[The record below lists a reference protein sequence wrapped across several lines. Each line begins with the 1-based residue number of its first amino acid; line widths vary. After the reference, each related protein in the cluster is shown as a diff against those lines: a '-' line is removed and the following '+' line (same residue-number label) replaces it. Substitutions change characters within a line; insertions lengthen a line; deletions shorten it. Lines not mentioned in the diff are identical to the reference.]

1 MPENDVI
8 KNKDLLGKEAQAIP
22 VPEKEIGID
31 VNDEFANLIL
41 NAATNSLL
49 DINSIDG
56 LSNVA
61 QTREMLYTLI
71 DTMGNDDTIAAVLET
86 YAEDVV
92 DTNDDGRVV
101 WCESDDADI
110 AKYINLLLDELN
122 VDKNMYKWVYALVK
136 YGDLYLKLFRQD
148 EYGEDVLFETD
159 KEEKKDRRLNESKE
173 TDDIETKEKL
183 EESVKF
189 HINTNNDPY
198 ATYVEAVANPGEMF
212 ELTRFGKTMGYIQ
225 APVTV
230 QQVVNQDS
238 MLNQYINYKMK
249 KKDVDVY
256 GAQDFVHAA
265 LRDDVER
272 APEEID
278 IFNTDEDYDAGV
290 HGGKYRVRRGQSLLA
305 SSFKVWR
312 ELTLLENSMLMNRLT
327 RSAIVRILSMDV
339 GEMPQNKVRDV
350 LGRLKS
356 LLEQKTAYKKDGGIS
371 EYTNPG
377 PMENIILLPSHGTQG
392 VVNSQTLGGD
402 VNVKDIVDVDH
413 FQDKLFGSL
422 RVPKQYFCLH
432 PDTELPLLDGTY
444 PTIKEMYDNKDN
456 YIGKGILSCNEDG
469 ELVPTKITDIML
481 TRKDASFVKI
491 TLDNGESL
499 IVTPDHR
506 IMLRDGSYKEAQDLE
521 EGQSLMPYY
530 EKINNKGRKL
540 VLDNKSGKYQ
550 LQYRLVAEEKFDDI
564 PKGNQIHHIDSNK
577 LNDDFDN
584 LESLTLQ
591 EHYAKHE
598 KMLHRMN
605 NVNNRKKP
613 HGNIGKFSVTDGLTN
628 MWLNEGDAIPEGF
641 HKGQTC
647 KYSEEGL
654 ENLSKK
660 VSESRKGS
668 TPWNK
673 GLTAET
679 SEILKNL
686 SAKVSETRK
695 QRFAEGK
702 YDEATNRQR
711 LAASKWSSE
720 HREFLSE
727 SSRSQHSPER
737 WKLERTLRCP
747 VCGKVFRKNL
757 NEEEYNNYLNKD
769 KFYYCSQDCYKI
781 CDGRGKLS
789 NSYKYLKDLDFNYSS
804 YEEKRGKDCHLF
816 KSDNLLNIIEKY
828 DLLNYVPECNHRVI
842 KVEKLNIIADAYDI
856 EVESSNHNFPVKSG
870 IFVHNC
876 LTDDSTGFN
885 GGTSLTIISSRYG
898 KSIKRIQNTM
908 CNMITDL
915 VNLFLINRG
924 LDNHV
929 NNFTI
934 KMQPPITQ
942 EELDRRENMRNRMG
956 VNNDIMSQVST
967 YVKDDLINAKILKS
981 LLSNTVSD
989 PEVINLIQE
998 YIDELEAKKE
1008 ENPKEETDNENETPI
1023 TSEEPFGEEPPRPT
1037 PMERGLEEPEFGG
1050 EEPSEEM
1057 PEEGEE
1063 SYLPSF
1069 DEMGING
1076 LEGEE

>member
-31 VNDEFANLIL
+31 INDEFANLIL

-71 DTMGNDDTIAAVLET
+71 DTMGNDDAIASVLET

-101 WCESDDADI
+101 WCESDDAEI
-110 AKYINLLLDELN
+110 AKYVNLLLDELN
-122 VDKNMYKWVYALVK
+122 VDKNMYKWVYALIK

-148 EYGEDVLFETD
+148 EYGEDVLFKTD
-159 KEEKKDRRLNESKE
+159 EKEEIKDRRLNESKE
-173 TDDIETKEKL
+173 TDDIESKEKL
-183 EESVKF
+183 DESVKF

-198 ATYVEAVANPGEMF
+198 ATYVEAIANPGEMF

-249 KKDVDVY
+249 KKDVNVY

-278 IFNTDEDYDAGV
+278 IFNTDEDFENGT
-290 HGGKYRVRRGQSLLA
+290 HGGKYRVRRGQSILA

-402 VNVKDIVDVDH
+402 VNIKDIVDVDY
-413 FQDKLFGSL
+413 FQDKLYGAL
-422 RVPKQYFCLH
+422 RVPKQYF
-432 PDTELPLLDGTY
+432 
-444 PTIKEMYDNKDN
+444 
-456 YIGKGILSCNEDG
+456 GK
-469 ELVPTKITDIML
+469 
-481 TRKDASFVKI
+481 
-491 TLDNGESL
+491 
-499 IVTPDHR
+499 
-506 IMLRDGSYKEAQDLE
+506 
-521 EGQSLMPYY
+521 
-530 EKINNKGRKL
+530 
-540 VLDNKSGKYQ
+540 
-550 LQYRLVAEEKFDDI
+550 
-564 PKGNQIHHIDSNK
+564 
-577 LNDDFDN
+577 
-584 LESLTLQ
+584 
-591 EHYAKHE
+591 
-598 KMLHRMN
+598 
-605 NVNNRKKP
+605 
-613 HGNIGKFSVTDGLTN
+613 
-628 MWLNEGDAIPEGF
+628 
-641 HKGQTC
+641 
-647 KYSEEGL
+647 
-654 ENLSKK
+654 
-660 VSESRKGS
+660 
-668 TPWNK
+668 
-673 GLTAET
+673 
-679 SEILKNL
+679 
-686 SAKVSETRK
+686 
-695 QRFAEGK
+695 
-702 YDEATNRQR
+702 
-711 LAASKWSSE
+711 
-720 HREFLSE
+720 
-727 SSRSQHSPER
+727 
-737 WKLERTLRCP
+737 
-747 VCGKVFRKNL
+747 
-757 NEEEYNNYLNKD
+757 
-769 KFYYCSQDCYKI
+769 
-781 CDGRGKLS
+781 
-789 NSYKYLKDLDFNYSS
+789 
-804 YEEKRGKDCHLF
+804 
-816 KSDNLLNIIEKY
+816 
-828 DLLNYVPECNHRVI
+828 
-842 KVEKLNIIADAYDI
+842 
-856 EVESSNHNFPVKSG
+856 
-870 IFVHNC
+870 
-876 LTDDSTGFN
+876 TDDSTGFN
-885 GGTSLTIISSRYG
+885 GGTALTILSSRYG

-908 CNMITDL
+908 CTLITDL

-967 YVKDDLINAKILKS
+967 YVKDDLINVKVLKN
-981 LLSNTVSD
+981 LLSNTISD

-1008 ENPKEETDNENETPI
+1008 EKPEEETDNENETPI

-1037 PMERGLEEPEFGG
+1037 PMERGLEGPEFGG
-1050 EEPSEEM
+1050 EETPEET

-1063 SYLPSF
+1063 GGESYLPSA
-1069 DEMGING
+1069 DEMGID
-1076 LEGEE
+1076 LTSGEF